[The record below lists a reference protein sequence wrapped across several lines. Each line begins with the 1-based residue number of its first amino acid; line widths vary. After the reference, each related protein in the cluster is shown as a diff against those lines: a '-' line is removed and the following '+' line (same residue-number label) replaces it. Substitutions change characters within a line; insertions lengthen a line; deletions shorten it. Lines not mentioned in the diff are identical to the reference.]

1 MSILGWYPFPYQG
14 MYPSSYK
21 SMYPSPYK
29 GIYPSSYK
37 GMYPSPNQ
45 GLFPRLLYSSIA
57 NIPLNPLPCSPATL
71 YSCFMGRKRLRTL
84 LLPYIGE
91 LPAGL
96 RGTACG
102 LLLSCSHIILYTSF
116 PYPIPPSGYFPYIGE
131 ELDTCLCIIHSPL
144 STGEGSGERPLE
156 GSGERLRFPCSF
168 LWCFK
173 VFLPSFLAFSHAA
186 LRAS

>member
-37 GMYPSPNQ
+37 GMYPSPNR

-57 NIPLNPLPCSPATL
+57 NIPLNPHSRSPAIL
-71 YSCFMGRKRLRTL
+71 YSCFIGGKRLRSAL
-84 LLPYIGE
+84 LSCTGE

-96 RGTACG
+96 RGTARG
-102 LLLSCSHIILYTSF
+102 LSGFSPRGMSH
-116 PYPIPPSGYFPYIGE
+116 
-131 ELDTCLCIIHSPL
+131 
-144 STGEGSGERPLE
+144 
-156 GSGERLRFPCSF
+156 RFPRNPYFCGVSF
-168 LWCFK
+168 RGLRGFK
-173 VFLPSFLAFSHAA
+173 VFLPSFFAFSHAA
-186 LRAS
+186 LRASYASRCLSK